1 MIDAV
6 VTTLKSVSI
15 LQEGMKTCLYKSITQ
30 LKHHKRADL
39 VPTEEYPQ
47 LSMAHDINTCKY
59 ILIISISSRGRVLM
73 SQKSK
78 FRSE

>member
-1 MIDAV
+1 MIDAI
-6 VTTLKSVSI
+6 VTTLNISKNTSK
-15 LQEGMKTCLYKSITQ
+15 GMKTCLYKSITQ

-47 LSMAHDINTCKY
+47 LSMAHDINTCRY
-59 ILIISISSRGRVLM
+59 ILIVSISSRGRVLM